1 MSRQTSKNRW
11 VNGKR
16 TLCWEGNHS
25 EFSGGMEGGWAIEL
39 GFFTIK
45 EAGEFIKYR
54 DSDRVMRVN
63 AYSVGE
69 KDCLVASFLEHGDLE
84 H

>member
-16 TLCWEGNHS
+16 TLCWQPHWS
-25 EFSGGMEGGWAIEL
+25 EFAGGHECGTAIEL
-39 GFFTIK
+39 GSFTIK
-45 EAGEFIKYR
+45 EAGVIITPR
-54 DSDRVMRVN
+54 RVC

-69 KDCLVASFLEHGDLE
+69 KDCLVASFLDHGDLE